1 MKNVIN
7 KNANKGYIL
16 KIEKSDSTFERVFY
30 NYYDNGCEYAAKISR
45 ETGDVRVNKDVVS
58 DTGYNTKDF
67 KEYIS
72 EQSLLLE
79 KSGSELAVQ
88 NSQCWVFAKGAGNVN
103 NTVRVSIPSDLI
115 AAQIFTGSDI
125 DLLIASYRTPY
136 AAYTN
141 HCKYTIV
148 IYFITLTVPDRSILE
163 AYANKGVII
172 ESKA

>member
-16 KIEKSDSTFERVFY
+16 KIDKSDSTFEKVFY
-30 NYYDNGCEYAAKISR
+30 TYYDNGCEYASEISR
-45 ETGDVRVNKDVVS
+45 ETGNVKVNKDIVS
-58 DTGYNTKDF
+58 DIGYNVNNF

-72 EQSLLLE
+72 EQSLLLA
-79 KSGSELAVQ
+79 KSGSELVIQA
-88 NSQCWVFAKGAGNVN
+88 NQCWVFNKGAGNVN

-115 AAQIFTGSDI
+115 AEKIFTGSDI

-148 IYFITLTVPDRSILE
+148 IYFIFLPAPDRAVLE
-163 AYANKGVII
+163 SYASRGVII
-172 ESKA
+172 ENKA